1 MIILSAILTNPTTLF
16 TFNVKFHPNSGS
28 LLPGNLGQE
37 KLACK
42 ALAVGCVYTV
52 QYVGV
57 CVCVCGSGKPVLSLQ
72 SGRKHFRKSS

>member
-52 QYVGV
+52 QYVCV
-57 CVCVCGSGKPVLSLQ
+57 CVCVCVGQESQ
-72 SGRKHFRKSS
+72 C